1 MRILARLLLWTLV
14 LAVAVVAA
22 GIIAVVLIDPD
33 DYKGWI
39 ASKFHERTGRTLS
52 LDGDVAVTLYP
63 WLGLEVNEAGMGNAP
78 GFGDAPFLQVDHA
91 KVRVK
96 LLPLLRGRYEVDTV
110 HVRGAVI
117 NLARDEQGVSNW
129 DDLVG
134 GDAPKTEDEA
144 GTGDAPGRGAPA
156 LPLSAVALGGVA
168 VEDARITWEDR
179 QAAVR
184 HDVSDLNVST
194 DALEYGKPIDLVLSF
209 HGTSGE
215 PAIDASVN
223 MKGVVTYETDGRQYG
238 ISPLE
243 ASARIVGRNV
253 PGGETTAT
261 LSAGIGIDL
270 DAGTASVSDLRIDV
284 LETSIEGRLDASRI
298 ESPAPSINTTVNV
311 KGSDLALLFKVAE
324 VEPLASQLA
333 GLEDRSFQAG
343 AAVDADLEQGNVNLS
358 GLSATLLGATVT
370 GEVEARGVLSRTP
383 AYRGR
388 LDARG
393 PDLPTLMQVAGQLQG
408 GGDSVLVKYGKKLSD
423 GPVKTF
429 DVKADFDAD
438 SKTGDVSVPAL
449 SIDALG
455 ISATGALE
463 AKGMRTG
470 KGTVSGNLKVR
481 GDDVSGLL
489 MAFGQAGL
497 ARTLQSLELETRVQG
512 TRSGISLAPLAL
524 AATFAGEGIPDSPAK
539 VTLDVA
545 DAGIDLDKETL
556 VLDRLAL
563 HGLGLEM
570 AGRLDAS
577 RIGSPAPS
585 INTTVNV
592 KGSDLALLFKVA
604 EVEPLASQLA
614 GLEDRSFQAGAAV
627 DADLERGNVHLSGLS
642 ATLLGATVT
651 GEVEA
656 RGVLSRTPAYRG
668 RLDARGPD
676 LPTLMQVAGQLQGGG
691 DSVLVK
697 YGKKLSDGPV
707 KTFDVKADFDADS
720 KTGDVSVPA
729 LSIDALGIS
738 ATGALEAKGMRT
750 GKGTVSGNLKVRG
763 DDVSGLLM
771 AFGQAGLARTLQS
784 LELETR
790 VQGTRSGISL
800 APLALAATFAGEGIP
815 DSPAKVTLD
824 VADAGIDLDKETLIL
839 DRLALHGLGLEMA
852 GNASMAGVPGTPTFD
867 AFSGRL
873 DVRPFNLRELAGRL
887 EMKLPATAGAKTL
900 TRVALS
906 GRFDGTGTDLNLNDL
921 ALRVDDSELTG
932 EFKAAGT
939 IENPAVQFNLEVD
952 EIDLDRYMPSGSA
965 EPPAKQGARR
975 AGKDGG
981 TEGGRTAAAGFI
993 GIPVDTIRG
1002 LNVDGTLNAGKLI
1015 VSNAKLEKVGLRLS
1029 AKDGVVTLGDLSAEL
1044 YQGRFSGGAAL
1055 DVNPEAPALTVDSSL
1070 QGIHVEPLLE
1080 DVAGGARVRGKGD
1093 VSAALSAEGGSV
1105 EAMKRSLN
1113 GRMSVS
1119 FSDGAIVGMNVGEHL
1134 QRWKDFDKSRSVAFK
1149 RTETTEFST
1158 LTGNLVAKDG
1168 IVRLDDLKTDALAFH
1183 LTGKGV
1189 LADLHADTIDYEVL
1203 ATVANVTGG
1212 TGGGILSKL
1221 IGIELPIHVRGS
1233 LARPEAK
1240 MDWGE
1245 ALASLLVPPILDVL
1259 PLPIPLLNEPE
1270 DGADGKPGS
1279 NSTGNLLEKGLKS
1292 IFGE

>member
-22 GIIAVVLIDPD
+22 GIIAVVSIDPD

-39 ASKFHERTGRTLS
+39 ASEFHERTGRTLS

-78 GFGDAPFLQVDHA
+78 GFGDAPFLHVDHA

-96 LLPLLRGRYEVDTV
+96 LLPLLRSRYEVDTV

-156 LPLSAVALGGVA
+156 LPLSAIALGGVA
-168 VEDARITWEDR
+168 VEDTRITWEDR

-243 ASARIVGRNV
+243 ASVRIVGRNV

-311 KGSDLALLFKVAE
+311 KGSDLALW
-324 VEPLASQLA
+324 
-333 GLEDRSFQAG
+333 
-343 AAVDADLEQGNVNLS
+343 
-358 GLSATLLGATVT
+358 
-370 GEVEARGVLSRTP
+370 
-383 AYRGR
+383 
-388 LDARG
+388 
-393 PDLPTLMQVAGQLQG
+393 
-408 GGDSVLVKYGKKLSD
+408 
-423 GPVKTF
+423 
-429 DVKADFDAD
+429 
-438 SKTGDVSVPAL
+438 
-449 SIDALG
+449 
-455 ISATGALE
+455 
-463 AKGMRTG
+463 
-470 KGTVSGNLKVR
+470 
-481 GDDVSGLL
+481 
-489 MAFGQAGL
+489 
-497 ARTLQSLELETRVQG
+497 
-512 TRSGISLAPLAL
+512 
-524 AATFAGEGIPDSPAK
+524 
-539 VTLDVA
+539 
-545 DAGIDLDKETL
+545 
-556 VLDRLAL
+556 
-563 HGLGLEM
+563 
-570 AGRLDAS
+570 
-577 RIGSPAPS
+577 
-585 INTTVNV
+585 
-592 KGSDLALLFKVA
+592 FKVA

-656 RGVLSRTPAYRG
+656 RSVLSRTPAYRG

-697 YGKKLSDGPV
+697 YGKKLSDGPA
-707 KTFDVKADFDADS
+707 KAFDVKADFDADS
-720 KTGDVSVPA
+720 KTGDASVPA
-729 LSIDALGIS
+729 LSIDALGIN

-763 DDVSGLLM
+763 NDVSGLLM

-790 VQGTRSGISL
+790 VQGTRSDISL
-800 APLALAATFAGEGIP
+800 APLALEATFAGEGIP

-852 GNASMAGVPGTPTFD
+852 GNANVAGVPGTPAFG

-887 EMKLPATAGAKTL
+887 EMKLPATAGAGTL
-900 TRVALS
+900 TKVALS

-921 ALRVDDSELTG
+921 ALRVDDSALTG

-1015 VSNAKLEKVGLRLS
+1015 VSNAKLEKVSLRLS
-1029 AKDGVVTLGDLSAEL
+1029 AKDGVVTLDDLSAEL

-1080 DVAGGARVRGKGD
+1080 DVAGRARVRGKGD

-1183 LTGKGV
+1183 LAGKGV

-1212 TGGGILSKL
+1212 TGGEILSEL

-1259 PLPIPLLNEPE
+1259 PLPIPLLHEPE
-1270 DGADGKPGS
+1270 DGADGKSGS
-1279 NSTGNLLEKGLKS
+1279 NSIGGLLEKGLKS
-1292 IFGE
+1292 VFGE

>member
-22 GIIAVVLIDPD
+22 GIIAVVSIDPD

-78 GFGDAPFLQVDHA
+78 GFGDVPFLHVDHA

-96 LLPLLRGRYEVDTV
+96 LLPLLRSRYEVDTV

-144 GTGDAPGRGAPA
+144 ETGDAPGRGAPA
-156 LPLSAVALGGVA
+156 LPLSAIALGGVA
-168 VEDARITWEDR
+168 VEDARIIWEDR

-243 ASARIVGRNV
+243 ASARIVSRNV

-311 KGSDLALLFKVAE
+311 KGSDLALWFKVAE

-343 AAVDADLEQGNVNLS
+343 AAVDADLEHGNVHLS

-383 AYRGR
+383 AYGGR

-423 GPVKTF
+423 GPVKAF

-524 AATFAGEGIPDSPAK
+524 E
-539 VTLDVA
+539 
-545 DAGIDLDKETL
+545 
-556 VLDRLAL
+556 
-563 HGLGLEM
+563 
-570 AGRLDAS
+570 
-577 RIGSPAPS
+577 
-585 INTTVNV
+585 
-592 KGSDLALLFKVA
+592 
-604 EVEPLASQLA
+604 
-614 GLEDRSFQAGAAV
+614 
-627 DADLERGNVHLSGLS
+627 
-642 ATLLGATVT
+642 
-651 GEVEA
+651 
-656 RGVLSRTPAYRG
+656 
-668 RLDARGPD
+668 
-676 LPTLMQVAGQLQGGG
+676 
-691 DSVLVK
+691 
-697 YGKKLSDGPV
+697 
-707 KTFDVKADFDADS
+707 
-720 KTGDVSVPA
+720 
-729 LSIDALGIS
+729 
-738 ATGALEAKGMRT
+738 
-750 GKGTVSGNLKVRG
+750 
-763 DDVSGLLM
+763 
-771 AFGQAGLARTLQS
+771 
-784 LELETR
+784 
-790 VQGTRSGISL
+790 
-800 APLALAATFAGEGIP
+800 ATFAGEGIP

-852 GNASMAGVPGTPTFD
+852 GNANVAGVPGTPAFD

-965 EPPAKQGARR
+965 EPPAKQVARR

-1015 VSNAKLEKVGLRLS
+1015 VSNAKLEKVSLRLS
-1029 AKDGVVTLGDLSAEL
+1029 AKDGVVALDDLSAEL

-1203 ATVANVTGG
+1203 ATAANVTGG
-1212 TGGGILSKL
+1212 TGGEILSEL

-1259 PLPIPLLNEPE
+1259 PLPIPLLHEPE
-1270 DGADGKPGS
+1270 DGADGKSGS
-1279 NSTGNLLEKGLKS
+1279 NSIGNLLEKGLKS
-1292 IFGE
+1292 VFGE

>member
-22 GIIAVVLIDPD
+22 GIIAVVSIDPD

-78 GFGDAPFLQVDHA
+78 GFGDAPFLHVDHA

-96 LLPLLRGRYEVDTV
+96 LLPLLRSRYEVDTV

-243 ASARIVGRNV
+243 ASARIVSRNV

-311 KGSDLALLFKVAE
+311 KGSDLALWFKVAE

-343 AAVDADLEQGNVNLS
+343 AAVDADLE
-358 GLSATLLGATVT
+358 
-370 GEVEARGVLSRTP
+370 
-383 AYRGR
+383 
-388 LDARG
+388 
-393 PDLPTLMQVAGQLQG
+393 
-408 GGDSVLVKYGKKLSD
+408 
-423 GPVKTF
+423 
-429 DVKADFDAD
+429 
-438 SKTGDVSVPAL
+438 
-449 SIDALG
+449 
-455 ISATGALE
+455 
-463 AKGMRTG
+463 
-470 KGTVSGNLKVR
+470 
-481 GDDVSGLL
+481 
-489 MAFGQAGL
+489 
-497 ARTLQSLELETRVQG
+497 
-512 TRSGISLAPLAL
+512 
-524 AATFAGEGIPDSPAK
+524 
-539 VTLDVA
+539 
-545 DAGIDLDKETL
+545 
-556 VLDRLAL
+556 
-563 HGLGLEM
+563 H
-570 AGRLDAS
+570 
-577 RIGSPAPS
+577 
-585 INTTVNV
+585 
-592 KGSDLALLFKVA
+592 
-604 EVEPLASQLA
+604 
-614 GLEDRSFQAGAAV
+614 
-627 DADLERGNVHLSGLS
+627 GNVHLSGLS

-676 LPTLMQVAGQLQGGG
+676 LPTLMQVVGQLQGGG
-691 DSVLVK
+691 DSVLAR

-707 KTFDVKADFDADS
+707 KAFDVKADFDADS

-738 ATGALEAKGMRT
+738 ATGALEAKGMQT

-763 DDVSGLLM
+763 DDMSGLLM
-771 AFGQAGLARTLQS
+771 VFGQAGLARTLQS

-800 APLALAATFAGEGIP
+800 APLALEATFAGEGIP

-852 GNASMAGVPGTPTFD
+852 GNANVAGVPGTPAFG

-887 EMKLPATAGAKTL
+887 EMKLPATAGAGTL
-900 TRVALS
+900 TKVALS
-906 GRFDGTGTDLNLNDL
+906 GRFDGTGTGLNLNDL
-921 ALRVDDSELTG
+921 ALRVDDSALTG

-965 EPPAKQGARR
+965 EPPAKQVARR

-981 TEGGRTAAAGFI
+981 TEVGRTAAAGFI

-1015 VSNAKLEKVGLRLS
+1015 VSNAKLEKVSLRLS
-1029 AKDGVVTLGDLSAEL
+1029 AKDGVVALDDLSAEL

-1134 QRWKDFDKSRSVAFK
+1134 QRWKDFDKSSSVAFK

-1183 LTGKGV
+1183 LAGKGV

-1212 TGGGILSKL
+1212 TGGEILSEL

-1259 PLPIPLLNEPE
+1259 PLPIPLLHEPE
-1270 DGADGKPGS
+1270 DGADWKSGS
-1279 NSTGNLLEKGLKS
+1279 NSIGGLLEKGLKS
-1292 IFGE
+1292 VFGE